1 MPQCRSGILP
11 ARLRARIPARGA
23 NNRNARKKMAVVA
36 NMQVSLQIIVEDD
49 CNVRAVIR
57 IKDKGGNDSHN
68 VHLEAE
74 VARRILDVATEA
86 GVEFYVR

>member
-1 MPQCRSGILP
+1 MPHKCRSGILP

-36 NMQVSLQIIVEDD
+36 NMQVSLRIIVEKD
-49 CNVRAVIR
+49 CNVRALII
-57 IKDKGGNDSHN
+57 IKKDGNSYN
-68 VHLEAE
+68 VHLEEE

-86 GVEFYVR
+86 GVMFHVR